1 MVLLFFIE
9 SHLAPRKNILLARLC
24 GCQGAGHHACIS
36 CLPTISFLRYSPSM
50 SMKPSHSLFIEGG
63 GASRHHKSKTRSHDE
78 RGDDYLFR
86 RNTFREKVSSQRAA
100 ECVEAADRADGNDV
114 VSILRRVAS
123 KLEIEMSAC
132 CERAPSYR
140 TDIHIHRSR
149 SIPVFPA
156 NYIAVPGTSNSSND
170 LPNKNS
176 MTATNIGILRSG
188 KSMHFVKLLAM
199 NCPRQEVGHR
209 ALAVAIMQR
218 TVEWEISSIDHPQ
231 LKSSSFDLFDAAVD
245 DQRLQ
250 NTIGL
255 LNTDLKKSLNVH
267 AKRTKTFL
275 AAGGMKLLARW
286 LVDSFTVVSAPSPK
300 HKSPVTQLCAQ
311 HIASPTGCLL
321 LPLLHLLKFI
331 PFDKNLVVESQIH
344 KSIKRLKKLLTV
356 LVEGL
361 DPNALGEVVH
371 PIAGGLSVG
380 KVIASIDTVMSLWK
394 KAAAVDL
401 IDDSSFKFDT
411 FEQLQKRV
419 QRRFDYL
426 EKIQNEVGNPPTW
439 FSKDVW
445 RTAPLAEKSMDASH
459 PLHPSSLLI
468 AHTGGRSFERQGSLP
483 ELKAKTE
490 QEKGMD
496 QGASIKKR
504 TGSPTLF
511 DLSKPSK
518 KQVSWAD

>member
-1 MVLLFFIE
+1 
-9 SHLAPRKNILLARLC
+9 
-24 GCQGAGHHACIS
+24 
-36 CLPTISFLRYSPSM
+36 M
-50 SMKPSHSLFIEGG
+50 SMKPSHSLFLEGG
-63 GASRHHKSKTRSHDE
+63 GASRQHKSKTRSHDE

-100 ECVEAADRADGNDV
+100 ECIEAVDRADGNDV
-114 VSILRRVAS
+114 ISILRRVAS

-140 TDIHIHRSR
+140 TDSPIHRSR

-156 NYIAVPGTSNSSND
+156 NYVAVPDTSNSSND
-170 LPNKNS
+170 LPNKNCK
-176 MTATNIGILRSG
+176 TATNIGILRSG

-255 LNTDLKKSLNVH
+255 LNTDLKESFNVH

-286 LVDSFTVVSAPSPK
+286 LVDSFTVVSAPSPN

-419 QRRFDYL
+419 QRRFNYL
-426 EKIQNEVGNPPTW
+426 EKIQNEVGNPPMW

-468 AHTGGRSFERQGSLP
+468 AHTGGRSFERQGNLP

-511 DLSKPSK
+511 EVSKPSK

>member
-1 MVLLFFIE
+1 
-9 SHLAPRKNILLARLC
+9 
-24 GCQGAGHHACIS
+24 
-36 CLPTISFLRYSPSM
+36 M
-50 SMKPSHSLFIEGG
+50 SMKPSHSLFLEGG
-63 GASRHHKSKTRSHDE
+63 CASRQHKSKTQSHDE

-86 RNTFREKVSSQRAA
+86 RNAFREKVSSQRAA
-100 ECVEAADRADGNDV
+100 ECVEAPDRTDGNDV
-114 VSILRRVAS
+114 ILILRRLAS

-132 CERAPSYR
+132 CERAPYR
-140 TDIHIHRSR
+140 TDDSSPIHRSR

-156 NYIAVPGTSNSSND
+156 NYVVFPDTSNSSND

-176 MTATNIGILRSG
+176 KSATNMGILRSG

-209 ALAVAIMQR
+209 ALAVAILQR
-218 TVEWEISSIDHPQ
+218 TVEWEISSIDHTQ

-245 DQRLQ
+245 DQCLQ

-255 LNTDLKKSLNVH
+255 LNTDLKENFNVH
-267 AKRTKTFL
+267 AKRTTTFL

-286 LVDSFTVVSAPSPK
+286 LVDSFTVVSAPSPN

-331 PFDKNLVVESQIH
+331 PFDKNIVVESQIH

-411 FEQLQKRV
+411 FKQLQKRV

-426 EKIQNEVGNPPTW
+426 EKIQNEVGNPPMW

-445 RTAPLAEKSMDASH
+445 RTAPLGEKSMDASH
-459 PLHPSSLLI
+459 PLI
-468 AHTGGRSFERQGSLP
+468 AHTGGCSFERQGRLP

-511 DLSKPSK
+511 EVSKPSK
-518 KQVSWAD
+518 KQVSWAN